1 MKLLKKD
8 PILSLA
14 NEMAIDSPQPSN
26 INYLYNFGSL
36 LVLVLVIQILTGVFL
51 AMHYTP
57 HIDYAFNSVE
67 HIMRDVNYGWLV
79 RYSHSNGASF
89 FFICVYIHIAR
100 GLYYGSYT
108 KPRVGLW
115 TVGVIIYLLMTA
127 IGFLGYVLP
136 WGQMSFWGA
145 TVITNMVSAI
155 PYLGADIV
163 SFIWGGFSVD
173 NPTLNRF
180 FSLHFLLPFLLA
192 AFAVIHLI
200 YKDVHGS
207 NNPLGLSS
215 NMDKVPLH
223 PYFSYKDYFGFA
235 IFGIA
240 FSFIVFFYPNLL
252 GHSDNYIP
260 ANPLV
265 TPEHIVPEWYLLP
278 FYAILRSIPDK
289 LGGVI
294 AMLGAILILLILPF
308 FHVSLVRSS
317 YFRPLWKILFWVFA
331 ANFVLLGWI
340 GGNPVEY
347 PFVTIGQVLT
357 AAYFMYF
364 IALVPLFSFLD
375 NVFLFIGLKGRE

>member
-1 MKLLKKD
+1 MRLFKKD
-8 PILSLA
+8 PILALA

-26 INYLYNFGSL
+26 INYLFNFGSL

-57 HIDYAFNSVE
+57 NIDYAFNSVE

-127 IGFLGYVLP
+127 IAFLGYVLP

-180 FSLHFLLPFLLA
+180 FSLHFLLPFVLA
-192 AFAVIHLI
+192 ALAVIHLI

-240 FSFIVFFYPNLL
+240 FSFVVFFYPNVL

>member
-240 FSFIVFFYPNLL
+240 FSFIVFFYPNVL
-252 GHSDNYIP
+252 GY
-260 ANPLV
+260 
-265 TPEHIVPEWYLLP
+265 
-278 FYAILRSIPDK
+278 
-289 LGGVI
+289 
-294 AMLGAILILLILPF
+294 
-308 FHVSLVRSS
+308 
-317 YFRPLWKILFWVFA
+317 
-331 ANFVLLGWI
+331 
-340 GGNPVEY
+340 
-347 PFVTIGQVLT
+347 
-357 AAYFMYF
+357 
-364 IALVPLFSFLD
+364 
-375 NVFLFIGLKGRE
+375 

>member
-1 MKLLKKD
+1 MRLFKKD
-8 PILSLA
+8 PILALA

-26 INYLYNFGSL
+26 INYLFNFGSL

-57 HIDYAFNSVE
+57 NIDYAFNSVE

-115 TVGVIIYLLMTA
+115 TVGVIIYLVMTGIA
-127 IGFLGYVLP
+127 FLGYVLP

-180 FSLHFLLPFLLA
+180 FSLHFLLPFVLA
-192 AFAVIHLI
+192 ALAVIHLI

-240 FSFIVFFYPNLL
+240 FSFVVFFYPNVL